1 MQKLLIVQH
10 APEGRLILL
19 GNLLK
24 TITAEGIETQQLMD
38 DGIALALKNRFAL
51 PVPQYIGKSA

>member
-1 MQKLLIVQH
+1 
-10 APEGRLILL
+10 
-19 GNLLK
+19 NLLK